1 MFQVGNQYGKMSK
14 RGKVLDK
21 VMRERIK
28 QLANGLID
36 SIDIDTLTS
45 NQRVNMLKALLPY
58 LLPKELSINEEVVNK
73 EEQEIKPPAVII
85 FKDTKEYKAYNK
97 MSEDEKDKMV
107 DAANVFSS

>member
-14 RGKVLDK
+14 RGKALDK
-21 VMRERIK
+21 EMRERIK

-58 LLPKELSINEEVVNK
+58 LLPKELSINGEVING
-73 EEQEIKPPAVII
+73 EGQEIKPPAVII

-107 DAANVFSS
+107 DAANVF

>member
-14 RGKVLDK
+14 RGKALDK
-21 VMRERIK
+21 EMRERIK

-36 SIDIDTLTS
+36 SIDIDKLTS
-45 NQRVNMLKALLPY
+45 NQRANMLKALLPY
-58 LLPKELSINEEVVNK
+58 LLPKELSINGEMVN
-73 EEQEIKPPAVII
+73 EDEQEIKPPAVII

-107 DAANVFSS
+107 DAAT